1 MHLLCHKKRLALSR
15 SECVN
20 FLAHTRDVINMQ
32 EKGNEADSEVAETGS
47 RFTTA
52 DADASEKRHTL

>member
-1 MHLLCHKKRLALSR
+1 
-15 SECVN
+15 
-20 FLAHTRDVINMQ
+20 MQ